1 LSCAGGLLSG
11 QAMTVGED
19 GAGHDECGAEKRG
32 GGHCTQAAGWGT
44 DHPGI
49 GACKLHGGCT
59 PNHRKAAEIV
69 RVEREA
75 ACQLRAEGY
84 EPTVNPVEELLSLG
98 AEVTALKDVLRG
110 RVATLSDPEWV
121 TTSKLAV
128 EDVAAVVRAYERAL
142 DRCERTLTN
151 MLRLDLEQRLIHLAE
166 RDAEMIWRAIGA
178 GLAAIGASDHAQ
190 TFRAAFAEDLRDA
203 A

>member
-1 LSCAGGLLSG
+1 MSGAGALPSG

-19 GAGHDECGAEKRG
+19 RAGHDECGPEKRG

-44 DHPGI
+44 GHPGI

-84 EPTVNPVEELLSLG
+84 EPSVNPVEELLSLG
-98 AEVTALKDVLRG
+98 AEVTAFKDVLRG
-110 RVATLSDPEWV
+110 RVAS
-121 TTSKLAV
+121 
-128 EDVAAVVRAYERAL
+128 
-142 DRCERTLTN
+142 
-151 MLRLDLEQRLIHLAE
+151 LRPRVGHDEQAR
-166 RDAEMIWRAIGA
+166 R
-178 GLAAIGASDHAQ
+178 
-190 TFRAAFAEDLRDA
+190 
-203 A
+203 

>member
-1 LSCAGGLLSG
+1 MLSCAGGLLSG
-11 QAMTVGED
+11 QAMTVGGG

-98 AEVTALKDVLRG
+98 GEVMALKDVLRG
-110 RVATLSDPEWV
+110 RVATLSDPE
-121 TTSKLAV
+121 
-128 EDVAAVVRAYERAL
+128 
-142 DRCERTLTN
+142 
-151 MLRLDLEQRLIHLAE
+151 
-166 RDAEMIWRAIGA
+166 
-178 GLAAIGASDHAQ
+178 
-190 TFRAAFAEDLRDA
+190 
-203 A
+203 